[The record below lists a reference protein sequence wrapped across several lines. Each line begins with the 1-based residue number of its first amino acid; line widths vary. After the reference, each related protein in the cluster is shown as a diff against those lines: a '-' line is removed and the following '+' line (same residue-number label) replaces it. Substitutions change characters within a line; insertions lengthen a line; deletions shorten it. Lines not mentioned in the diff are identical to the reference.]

1 MRTIM
6 VSSRLF
12 KDVLEFVSRAANFGL
27 VGNEV
32 SWRVAALADGMEMA
46 KQNARRMTD
55 RKVIMEV

>member
-12 KDVLEFVSRAANFGL
+12 KDVLEFVSRAANSGL
-27 VGNEV
+27 VGDEV